1 MRVHR
6 PTTAL
11 LRNSWRLLTI
21 NNSLS
26 ERVAWLVV
34 ASVVVSE
41 FTVSAQFTW
50 SSSLGNRYLV
60 NLATLG
66 ATRLERL
73 NTITGLAIFVIVL
86 VVAQWITAKVWRER
100 LRVFAQNLYLMN
112 LVMKR
117 ESSHD
122 SEKRAEGCGA
132 SARAVDHENTE
143 SRLNRA
149 GVLNSLIIT
158 GAEFK
163 PHRRHRAYMK
173 VRAFYLCTHI

>member
-1 MRVHR
+1 M
-6 PTTAL
+6 

-26 ERVAWLVV
+26 ERTAWLVV

-41 FTVSAQFTW
+41 FAVSAQFTW

-60 NLATLG
+60 NLATVG
-66 ATRLERL
+66 ATRLQRL
-73 NTITGLAIFVIVL
+73 NTITGLAIFVVVL

-100 LRVFAQNLYLMN
+100 LRVFAKDLTQMH
-112 LVMKR
+112 LVHQTEMKR
-117 ESSHD
+117 DSAHG
-122 SEKRAEGCGA
+122 SEKRAECCGA
-132 SARAVDHENTE
+132 PAPAEVENTE

-163 PHRRHRAYMK
+163 PRRRHRAYMK
-173 VRAFYLCTHI
+173 VA